1 MRIFY
6 HCYGSAHTSVIA
18 SAIHVGILPMS
29 RRPDPEEIRRVPNFD
44 KFKNSEIG
52 TPIYIGPDEDGNQV
66 YIIGLATGKKI
77 MAGALLDFLLSGGVR
92 EGDVYFAD
100 ALPGANVLTRIGG
113 FLSRQVGLVRIG
125 RPLCAKGIWQ
135 TYPQFVEL
143 VRRVKADVRT
153 RPAEPTGPHS
163 VH

>member
-1 MRIFY
+1 M
-6 HCYGSAHTSVIA
+6 G
-18 SAIHVGILPMS
+18 

-44 KFKNSEIG
+44 KLKNREIG
-52 TPIYIGPDEDGNQV
+52 TPIYVGPDEDGNRV

-77 MAGALLDFLLSGGVR
+77 MAAALRDFLLSCGVR

-113 FLSRQVGLVRIG
+113 FLSRQAGLVRIG
-125 RPLCAKGIWQ
+125 RPLCAIGIWQ
-135 TYPQFVEL
+135 KYPQFVEL
-143 VRRVKADVRT
+143 VRRVKVDLGS
-153 RPAEPTGPHS
+153 RPSVPTGPGE